1 MSVDP
6 AETMSALI
14 LLHGY
19 GDDRDGLLALA
30 DLLSAPDRMVV
41 VPDAP
46 QPSPVGGRQWWPL
59 DGDDRPSWAWHGTPP
74 PSGPRHR
81 GVEAARARVGEL
93 VTDLRHR
100 YDVRRVA
107 LAGFSQGGM
116 LALDVALAPD
126 SGVDRVA
133 ALSAVLLADTERHLA
148 GGSRPR
154 ILLAH
159 GEHDDQI
166 PFAAGE
172 STRALLVEHGHAV
185 DWLPFPGGHDIPDEV
200 VCALAAF
207 LEL

>member
-1 MSVDP
+1 MSDVP
-6 AETMSALI
+6 SVMSGLV

-30 DLLSAPDRMVV
+30 ELLSAPDRLVV

-59 DGDDRPSWAWHGTPP
+59 DGDDRPTWAWHGTPAAP
-74 PSGPRHR
+74 GPRHR
-81 GVEAARARVGEL
+81 GVEAARARVLEL

-100 YDVRRVA
+100 YDVRQVS

-116 LALDVALAPD
+116 LALDVALGPG

-133 ALSAVLLADTERHLA
+133 ALSAVLLADTERHLDD
-148 GGSRPR
+148 GGRPR

-159 GEHDDQI
+159 GESDDQI
-166 PFAAGE
+166 PFAAGQ
-172 STRALLVEHGHAV
+172 STRDLLAGHGHTV

-207 LEL
+207 LAL